1 MSNEI
6 RLTLRSDDRSRVMTR
21 RKLARVVQALGYRQ
35 QEVDQLSFLSAEL
48 FDDLFSLSASY
59 EAVVHVLP
67 TGVRVYIDT
76 PQGNSVLR
84 QRMLEWLDLS
94 LLSDQVI
101 WFLGA
106 KSDLSDAEMA
116 DLETLIA
123 QKSRDELM
131 HELQVKNHELS
142 VYQQGLEEEIR
153 RRSEKLVASEAL
165 SRTIIDGAPS
175 SVAIVDDR
183 MSVILW
189 NKTAQ
194 ECYGY
199 TTEQA
204 VGQDLLT
211 LLKIELPPELAELTH
226 RSINVHLFDR
236 INGAFFEAQTYT
248 ASGTMIPI
256 DLGISLFEIEG
267 ECRAAMFLR
276 DVTERKQ
283 VEYELNQAKEKAE
296 EAVEVKSMFLA
307 NMSHEIR
314 TPMNAIIGMSH
325 LALKTELSDKQRDYI
340 SKINSSASLLLGI
353 INDILDFS
361 KIEAGKLTIEEV
373 EFSLDEVLHN
383 VSTVTGQK
391 AFEKGL
397 ELVFH
402 VPTDIPRTLYGDP
415 LRLGQIIINLVNNAV
430 KFTDQGDISV
440 DVTVE
445 PKGNDRIML
454 QCAVR
459 DTGIG
464 MTPEQT
470 QRLFTAFTQADGS
483 TTRKYGGT
491 GLGLSICRRL
501 VELMEGDISVQSE
514 AGKGSCFTFSALV
527 GVKDSRS
534 HWSQVVPSQLHHV
547 RPLVVDEHAE
557 ALTTMGELL
566 AALPNSPVLMDDGK
580 KALAHLEQSMS
591 SETPINLVFISTS
604 TREDVAVAEQISTL
618 FSNQPNYH
626 IVLLTGHET
635 EQLTS
640 AIQSLNVS
648 GTLSKPV
655 NQSHLIDLVI
665 GLFASTSELTAH
677 SAPLSASDLSGLRV
691 LLTEDNEINQQIAV
705 ELMQDKG
712 MLVSVANNG
721 QEALDQLAAAE
732 QPYDIIFMDLQMPV
746 MDGYEAASR
755 IRANSTYDEIPLVA
769 MTAHAMVEERD
780 RCLALGM
787 NDHISKPIDPDR
799 LFKAIARLC
808 QVQRSAGQD
817 EWCPTSPFSSQAP
830 LSLDTIQGLDSQ
842 SGLLR
847 VAGNRDLY
855 ERILGQFVDK
865 ERDVV
870 ARITSAIQNA
880 QRDEAVLM
888 AHTLKGTAANLG
900 AGLLAAMASRLELA
914 LTNEDESETSAA
926 LAELDNEL
934 APFFDQICTCI
945 ACTPPISEVATASDG
960 DVSSLI
966 TQLDLLLEEADV
978 DAVDFLEEHYD
989 TLRSA
994 LAGDAFDLCC
1004 RHINDYDLL
1013 AASESFKQVLSDKQ
1027 IQLD

>member
-48 FDDLFSLSASY
+48 FDDLFTLSASY

-226 RSINVHLFDR
+226 RSINVHQFDR

-430 KFTDQGDISV
+430 KFTEQGDISV

-501 VELMEGDISVQSE
+501 VELMGGDISVQSE
-514 AGKGSCFTFSALV
+514 AGKGSCFTFTAMV
-527 GVKDSRS
+527 GIKDSRS
-534 HWSQVVPSQLHHV
+534 LWSQVVPSQLHHV
-547 RPLVVDEHAE
+547 RAMVVDEHAE

-566 AALPNSPVLMDDGK
+566 AELPNSPVLMEDAE
-580 KALAHLEQSMS
+580 KAITYLEQSLS
-591 SETPINLVFISTS
+591 TDTPLNLVFISTS
-604 TREDVAVAEQISTL
+604 TPEEIRVAEKMTEL
-618 FSNQPNYH
+618 VSNESNSH
-626 IVLLTGHET
+626 IVLLTGYET
-635 EQLTS
+635 VQLSTVIEQLD
-640 AIQSLNVS
+640 VS

-655 NQSHLIDLVI
+655 NQSYLIDLVI
-665 GLFASTSELTAH
+665 GLFASNSGIAAH
-677 SAPLSASDLSGLRV
+677 SAPLSASDLSGLRA

-712 MLVSVANNG
+712 MLVTVANNG
-721 QEALDQLAAAE
+721 QEALEQLAAAE

-746 MDGYEAASR
+746 MDGYEAANR
-755 IRANSTYDEIPLVA
+755 IRADSEYDDIPLVA
-769 MTAHAMVEERD
+769 MTAHAMQEERE
-780 RCLALGM
+780 RCLAIGM

-799 LFKAIARLC
+799 LFTTIERLC
-808 QVQRSAGQD
+808 QVQQRGASTDIAAVL
-817 EWCPTSPFSSQAP
+817 SQP
-830 LSLDTIQGLDSQ
+830 SELKLEMVQGLDVKN
-842 SGLLR
+842 GLLR

-855 ERILGQFVDK
+855 ERILCQFIDK
-865 ERDVV
+865 ESDAV
-870 ARITSAIQNA
+870 ARISLALENSNI
-880 QRDEAVLM
+880 DEAELM

-900 AGLLAAMASRLELA
+900 ATSLADLASSV
-914 LTNEDESETSAA
+914 ESA
-926 LAELDNEL
+926 LAQSHVEEIQSDLRQLQNEL
-934 APFFDQICTCI
+934 MTLFDDICNCLDYTK
-945 ACTPPISEVATASDG
+945 PASHSMPQSSD

-966 TQLDLLLEEADV
+966 SEFALLLEEADV
-978 DAVDFLEEHYD
+978 DAVDFLDEHHR
-989 TLRSA
+989 TLKEV
-994 LAGDAFDLCC
+994 LVGEAFESCC
-1004 RHINDYDLL
+1004 KHIKEYDLM
-1013 AASESFKQVLSDKQ
+1013 AAHESFKQVLLDNE
-1027 IQLD
+1027 IQLN